1 MDIKKTINS
10 VLVILTFLLAF
21 YGRRLLS
28 LVHPIEFNNSIF
40 DILAIYS
47 FWLIPSLVV
56 IWFFY
61 GCRRVLVTVG
71 LNNGF
76 LFGLIFSLGAVSP
89 MLISSAFEGS
99 INDNLDILNLL
110 KNTLFAGFM
119 EEFLFRGFLFG
130 LLFYY
135 LGWGFIPASLV
146 GAFVFGIGHLYQ
158 GESLA
163 ETIGVFSVTAIGA
176 VWFSWLYV
184 EWNKN
189 LWIPVFLHVFM
200 NLSWILFDV
209 SSNALGG
216 MYSNLFRAITIA
228 LTIIITIKYSK
239 KHGLNVNKRN
249 LFVNRYS

>member
-1 MDIKKTINS
+1 M
-10 VLVILTFLLAF
+10 
-21 YGRRLLS
+21 
-28 LVHPIEFNNSIF
+28 
-40 DILAIYS
+40 
-47 FWLIPSLVV
+47 
-56 IWFFY
+56 
-61 GCRRVLVTVG
+61 TVG